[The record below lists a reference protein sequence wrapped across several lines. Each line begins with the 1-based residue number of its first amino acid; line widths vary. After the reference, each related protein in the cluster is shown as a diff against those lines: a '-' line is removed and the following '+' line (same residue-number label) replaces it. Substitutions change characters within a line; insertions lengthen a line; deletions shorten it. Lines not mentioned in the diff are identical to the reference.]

1 MIGDITAKILAQ
13 SAPPSDSV
21 EITVVE
27 GIKLKFK
34 ILVDMDERLRVEQE
48 VSKWAKDM
56 QKTVQGK
63 KLLPDWQEYATD
75 NIVILAQAKLLA
87 ILSLEEE
94 FKSELAWLKIAK
106 KAAPVFAGTVAALDE
121 LAANKTSDYAV
132 YLDEKKDLSVTKTT
146 LSNAE

>member
-63 KLLPDWQEYATD
+63 KLLPEWQE
-75 NIVILAQAKLLA
+75 
-87 ILSLEEE
+87 
-94 FKSELAWLKIAK
+94 
-106 KAAPVFAGTVAALDE
+106 
-121 LAANKTSDYAV
+121 
-132 YLDEKKDLSVTKTT
+132 
-146 LSNAE
+146 